1 MSNYVLPKRV
11 PFRGRIRSPKP
22 YMVYGAYTHFHIPN
36 GTLIGSSAS
45 AGLTIVTTDTH
56 TDSIRYICND
66 RQHFIPMRRNTL

>member
-1 MSNYVLPKRV
+1 MSNYVPPKRV
-11 PFRGRIRSPKP
+11 PSRGRIRSPKP

-56 TDSIRYICND
+56 RLHTLHMQRQTALYTDAA
-66 RQHFIPMRRNTL
+66 